1 MESFSAPTTLSVFAI
16 SKSLNHGFPFNTS
29 SIVRTIPAQYRKN
42 ASLSAARKSA
52 QPLLRYHLECVPNS
66 AASFC
71 TSGGGG
77 GGGEDSDA
85 GDGGGGGWGG
95 GDVKSNLVADGVE
108 EGSSMSSD
116 VILLNVGGMTCGGC
130 VASVKKILE
139 SQVSKIPCCD
149 SGMVDL
155 YHLHLS
161 FFVCGWTNKQP
172 QVSCASVDLTT
183 ETATVWP
190 VSEAKAAPDWQIQ
203 LGQALA
209 KHLTSC
215 GFTSYPCAT
224 GPEAVGGDA

>member
-1 MESFSAPTTLSVFAI
+1 MESFSAPTTLSALAI

-29 SIVRTIPAQYRKN
+29 SIVTTIPPAQYRKN
-42 ASLSAARKSA
+42 ASLSAARKST

-66 AASFC
+66 AASFG
-71 TSGGGG
+71 TSGGGGGG

-116 VILLNVGGMTCGGC
+116 VIILNVGGMTCGGC

-139 SQVSKIPCCD
+139 SQS
-149 SGMVDL
+149 
-155 YHLHLS
+155 
-161 FFVCGWTNKQP
+161 

>member
-1 MESFSAPTTLSVFAI
+1 MESFSAPTTLSALAI

-29 SIVRTIPAQYRKN
+29 SIVTTIPPAQYRKN
-42 ASLSAARKSA
+42 ASLSAARKST

-66 AASFC
+66 AASFG
-71 TSGGGG
+71 TSGGG
-77 GGGEDSDA
+77 
-85 GDGGGGGWGG
+85 GG

-116 VILLNVGGMTCGGC
+116 VIILNVGGMTCGGC

-139 SQVSKIPCCD
+139 SQS
-149 SGMVDL
+149 
-155 YHLHLS
+155 
-161 FFVCGWTNKQP
+161 